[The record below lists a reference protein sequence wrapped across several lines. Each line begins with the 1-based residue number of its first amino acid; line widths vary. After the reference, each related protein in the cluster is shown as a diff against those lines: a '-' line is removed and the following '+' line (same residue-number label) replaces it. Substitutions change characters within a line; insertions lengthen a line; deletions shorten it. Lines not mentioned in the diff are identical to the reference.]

1 MALAG
6 ILAGAAQG
14 HTVVDRAVVADF
26 RRFAKDDAHAVV
38 DKELAAD
45 FGAGVN
51 FNAGQVACQLAD
63 EPRQKKTLMVVQKMC
78 NLVRDQ
84 HMKAGIQDND
94 LRHIARGG
102 VFIADIFCIFPKAHR
117 SFLLT
122 SP

>member
-1 MALAG
+1 MAFGEARTSERHAV
-6 ILAGAAQG
+6 IE
-14 HTVVDRAVVADF
+14 RAVVALLG
-26 RRFAKDDAHAVV
+26 RFTDDDAHAMV
-38 DKELAAD
+38 DEDATAD
-45 FGAGVN
+45 SGAGVN

-63 EPRQKKTLMVVQKMC
+63 EPRQKKTLMVVQKMR

-102 VFIADIFCIFPKAHR
+102 VFIADIFCIFPKAHS